1 MSDTGASDEEGSDE
15 REPAETGP
23 SRDARL
29 RSAALW
35 GAAAALTFLVLAQ
48 GYLLVGGTLPIQL
61 SQLFGLG
68 LLIGL
73 LAAAVTYA
81 TEHRLTAK
89 RRV

>member
-1 MSDTGASDEEGSDE
+1 MSDTGASDEEGGD
-15 REPAETGP
+15 AEGATTTGL
-23 SRDARL
+23 SRGARL

-48 GYLLVGGTLPIQL
+48 GYLLVGGSLPIQL
-61 SQLFGLG
+61 TGLFGLG
-68 LLIGL
+68 LLVGL

>member
-1 MSDTGASDEEGSDE
+1 MSDAGASDEAGVEAGG
-15 REPAETGP
+15 ATETGL
-23 SRDARL
+23 SRGERL

-35 GAAAALTFLVLAQ
+35 GAVAALTFLVLAQ
-48 GYLLVGGTLPIQL
+48 GYLLVGGSLPIQFTR
-61 SQLFGLG
+61 LFGLG

>member
-1 MSDTGASDEEGSDE
+1 MSDTGASDDDGSDA
-15 REPAETGP
+15 RSPAETGF
-23 SRDARL
+23 SRRARL

-48 GYLLVGGTLPIQL
+48 GYLLVGGSLPIRL
-61 SQLFGLG
+61 TGLFGLG
-68 LLIGL
+68 LLVGL
-73 LAAAVTYA
+73 LAAGVTYA